1 MRNQTLLCGALLLLL
16 SSWLQ
21 AQDLRVE
28 SFARLERDLLAR
40 TSQRL
45 DRNDVPCAALRISVA
60 NAKSFTFAGNI
71 IGDVVYLPGEAIVY
85 LTDRTRKIRI
95 SSDKFGSLDYEFP
108 ERVLQSVT
116 YRLKL
121 RLVEDKENKIR
132 TLVMPVVGIGE
143 TFSYGA
149 MIGVVKKT
157 GAYIKVKYN
166 FQELGADYECDN
178 SGVIVG
184 TESSSWFTG
193 DNKYSRFAITG
204 GLLQRLWKPA
214 YLYVGAGYGYKKLG
228 WELEGGEWAENTDKS
243 TKGVEAELGAI
254 LRLKNIAFSVG
265 VQSNSFEYW
274 EATVGIGIMF

>member
-40 TSQRL
+40 TSPRM

-71 IGDVVYLPGEAIVY
+71 IGDVVYHPGEAIVY

-116 YRLKL
+116 YQLKL
-121 RLVEDKENKIR
+121 KLIENKDNKIR
-132 TLVMPVVGIGE
+132 TLVMPVIGVGQ
-143 TFSYGA
+143 TTSYGA
-149 MIGVVKKT
+149 MVGVVKKT
-157 GAYIKVKYN
+157 GAYLKVKSNLQN
-166 FQELGADYECDN
+166 FSADLEC
-178 SGVIVG
+178 
-184 TESSSWFTG
+184 G
-193 DNKYSRFAITG
+193 DNGRLTGKSDYPWFSGESRKTRFALTG
-204 GLLQRLWKPA
+204 GLLQRLWKPV
-214 YLYVGAGYGYKKLG
+214 YLYVGAGYGESRLG
-228 WELEGGEWAENTDKS
+228 WRTTDDKWVENTEHS
-243 TKGVEAELGAI
+243 YSGVEADLGCI
-254 LRLKNIAFSVG
+254 FRIKNIALSVG
-265 VQSNSFEYW
+265 YQTNGFKYHE
-274 EATVGIGIMF
+274 TTLGIGIMF

>member
-40 TSQRL
+40 TSPRM

-71 IGDVVYLPGEAIVY
+71 IGDVVYHPGEAIVY

-108 ERVLQSVT
+108 ERIQQSVT

-132 TLVMPVVGIGE
+132 TLVMPVAGIGE

-157 GAYIKVKYN
+157 GAYLKVKYN

-178 SGVIVG
+178 AGVIVG

-193 DNKYSRFAITG
+193 ENKYSRFAITG
-204 GLLQRLWKPA
+204 GLLQRLWKPV
-214 YLYVGAGYGYKKLG
+214 YLYVGAGYGHKKLG

-243 TKGVEAELGAI
+243 TKGVEAELGVI
-254 LRLKNIAFSVG
+254 LRLKNIAFSAG